1 MSGYVLRRLEPYFA
15 EILSRY
21 EAGEPF
27 EAIAADH
34 ACAGS
39 TVRRLLL
46 GHGVILRPEKWRL
59 KARV

>member
-1 MSGYVLRRLEPYFA
+1 MRGYVLRRLEPHFA
-15 EILSRY
+15 QILARY
-21 EAGEPF
+21 EAGESF

-46 GHGVILRPEKWRL
+46 AHGGALRPGKRRRN
-59 KARV
+59 ARA

>member
-1 MSGYVLRRLEPYFA
+1 MSGYVLRRLEPHFA

-27 EAIAADH
+27 DTIAADH

-46 GHGVILRPEKWRL
+46 GHGIELRPTKWQLR
-59 KARV
+59 ARA